1 MDDYIV
7 ILLIIM
13 IFVIIYVYRE
23 QLYRMTKRYDRKYK
37 RTVKKPVR
45 EIKLT
50 DEEDEEVEDEK
61 TFGDDTNYEMSE
73 IDYSS
78 KLSEDNSIM

>member
-13 IFVIIYVYRE
+13 IFVVIYVYRE
-23 QLYRMTKRYDRKYK
+23 QLYRMTKRYERKH
-37 RTVKKPVR
+37 KKINKKQIDDI
-45 EIKLT
+45 ESIDLS
-50 DEEDEEVEDEK
+50 DE
-61 TFGDDTNYEMSE
+61 TFDKETNYDVSE

-78 KLSEDNSIM
+78 KLSEDNTII

>member
-13 IFVIIYVYRE
+13 IFVVIYVYRE

-37 RTVKKPVR
+37 KLNKKPVE
-45 EIKLT
+45 EIESIDLS
-50 DEEDEEVEDEK
+50 DE
-61 TFGDDTNYEMSE
+61 TFDKETNYNVSE

-78 KLSEDNSIM
+78 KLSDDNSIM

>member
-13 IFVIIYVYRE
+13 IFVVIYAYRE
-23 QLYRMTKRYDRKYK
+23 QLYRMTKRYDRKHKKTYK
-37 RTVKKPVR
+37 KQINDIESVD
-45 EIKLT
+45 LS
-50 DEEDEEVEDEK
+50 DE
-61 TFGDDTNYEMSE
+61 TFDKDSNYDISE

-78 KLSEDNSIM
+78 KLSEDNTIM

>member
-13 IFVIIYVYRE
+13 IFVVIYVYRE

-37 RTVKKPVR
+37 RVNKKPR
-45 EIKLT
+45 EEIESIDLS
-50 DEEDEEVEDEK
+50 EELSNE
-61 TFGDDTNYEMSE
+61 TFDKETNYNISE

-78 KLSEDNSIM
+78 KLSEDDSMM

>member
-23 QLYRMTKRYDRKYK
+23 QLYRMTKRYDRRNKK
-37 RTVKKPVR
+37 SVKKPIK
-45 EIKLT
+45 EIELT
-50 DEEDEEVEDEK
+50 DDEIEEK
-61 TFGDDTNYEMSE
+61 TFGDDSNYEISE

>member
-23 QLYRMTKRYDRKYK
+23 QLYRMSKRHDRRHKK
-37 RTVKKPVR
+37 TNKKPAMKIEV
-45 EIKLT
+45 T
-50 DEEDEEVEDEK
+50 EDEIENEK
-61 TFGDDTNYEMSE
+61 TFGDDSNYEISE

>member
-13 IFVIIYVYRE
+13 IFVVIYVYRE

-37 RTVKKPVR
+37 KINKKPVE
-45 EIKLT
+45 EIESIDLS
-50 DEEDEEVEDEK
+50 DE
-61 TFGDDTNYEMSE
+61 TFDKETNYNVSE

-78 KLSEDNSIM
+78 KLSDDNSIM